1 MWRLLNDL
9 NQLSLELELE
19 LELERER
26 ERELELELELE
37 RELERE
43 GFQSNFLSLSPLSSC
58 SLLSL

>member
-9 NQLSLELELE
+9 NQLSL
-19 LELERER
+19 
-26 ERELELELELE
+26 ELELELELE